1 MENEVL
7 EQKKEFT
14 LPNKRVTVT
23 PIKKARGHIK
33 DPNHVGFFLL
43 PGASI
48 EFCPRNI
55 KGTSTIDCPL
65 TSEEIEFFEDKR
77 KSGMAFEIGDL
88 SPHKLVNNF
97 WKGKNSKVRLTDTD
111 LLLDLSKSN
120 DYLTFKILKSNS
132 DRIAGSIEESKANP
146 RAIYMI
152 VDEDEKI
159 KSEVSKGD
167 KLRKAYKIS
176 GKLSTDRQAMI
187 DYLTI
192 IGKRPGGNSKI
203 EFLISEI
210 DKQIDSNLN
219 QFLDILEDPDYD
231 TRLLIAKAIQI
242 KAIIKDNN
250 GKYRLPEGD
259 ELCKVTERNNLS
271 TVINYLN
278 DLANQDIR
286 LQLEALVEKSKL

>member
-1 MENEVL
+1 MANYDIR
-7 EQKKEFT
+7 K
-14 LPNKRVTVT
+14 
-23 PIKKARGHIK
+23 I
-33 DPNHVGFFLL
+33 
-43 PGASI
+43 
-48 EFCPRNI
+48 
-55 KGTSTIDCPL
+55 
-65 TSEEIEFFEDKR
+65 
-77 KSGMAFEIGDL
+77 KSGRCYFINELAAFGIERRT
-88 SPHKLVNNF
+88 F
-97 WKGKNSKVRLTDTD
+97 YRWRKNG
-111 LLLDLSKSN
+111 
-120 DYLTFKILKSNS
+120 LK
-132 DRIAGSIEESKANP
+132 
-146 RAIYMI
+146 I